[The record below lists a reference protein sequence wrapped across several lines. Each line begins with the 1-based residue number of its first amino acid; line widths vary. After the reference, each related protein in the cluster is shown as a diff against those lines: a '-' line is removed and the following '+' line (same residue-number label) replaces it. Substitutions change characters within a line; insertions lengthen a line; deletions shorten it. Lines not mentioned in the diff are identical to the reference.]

1 MIGKI
6 CIVTFGCLIFL
17 EYEICHTNCVE
28 KRLHLLKRYG
38 ILRIEKGK
46 LDNNLPKRFIF
57 YKPSMVQIG
66 GLFISCENLITDSH
80 KSNQHNSV
88 LEKLRVCHHVHPLLS
103 GG

>member
-1 MIGKI
+1 MLLFF
-6 CIVTFGCLIFL
+6 C
-17 EYEICHTNCVE
+17 EISKHHTNNR
-28 KRLHLLKRYG
+28 KRL
-38 ILRIEKGK
+38 ILWNQCVIFEIEKGK